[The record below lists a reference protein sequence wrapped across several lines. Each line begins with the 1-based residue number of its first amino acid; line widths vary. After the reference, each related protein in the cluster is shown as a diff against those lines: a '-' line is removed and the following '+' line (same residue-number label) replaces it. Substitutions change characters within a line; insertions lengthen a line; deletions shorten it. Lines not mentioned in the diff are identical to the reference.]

1 MATYDNPLRITYTL
15 TAVSVASAADLL
27 DIVGPVG
34 LQGRVVAIAAVVT
47 TGNTTA
53 AGTIDVGSA
62 GDDNAFAVLTIPIA
76 SADAVYNNPSLLTT
90 DSNLIPANTRAI
102 ISSDG
107 GGTAGVVDAV
117 VVIDWF

>member
-1 MATYDNPLRITYTL
+1 MATYDNPMRITYTL

-27 DIVGPVG
+27 DIVGPLG
-34 LQGRVVAIAAVVT
+34 LQGRVVAMAAVVT

-76 SADAVYNNPSLLTT
+76 AADLAFNAPTLLTT
-90 DSNLIPANTRAI
+90 DANLIPANTRAI

-107 GGTAGVVDAV
+107 GGTAGIVDAV